1 MQVSLGERN
10 EPARRAAEVGVS
22 SKYQCSGRTNPW
34 EPVKGKE
41 GTLSQNRWRETWR
54 GHRTSIPCQR
64 DDNG

>member
-41 GTLSQNRWRETWR
+41 GTLSPNRWRETWR
-54 GHRTSIPCQR
+54 GHRTSILCQR

>member
-1 MQVSLGERN
+1 MQVSPGERN

-22 SKYQCSGRTNPW
+22 SKYQCSGRTNPG

-41 GTLSQNRWRETWR
+41 GTLSQNRRRETGR

-64 DDNG
+64 DNDG